1 MVLQGDISKGNQ
13 VRLREIRQMSKIYTL
28 ADARDEKRNAELP
41 ALARAQAQIAER
53 QRIEGIL
60 QANPQIGVLQGEKGA
75 RYYVSF
81 PVYREACEP
90 AQLVRA

>member
-1 MVLQGDISKGNQ
+1 MARIFTS
-13 VRLREIRQMSKIYTL
+13 
-28 ADARDEKRNAELP
+28 ADARDKKRNAELP
-41 ALARAQAQIAER
+41 ALARAQAKIAER

-81 PVYREACEP
+81 HVYREACDP
-90 AQLVRA
+90 AALVRA